1 MIMAIHKELSLIF
14 VCGTL
19 LAGTV
24 FAQSVSKETY
34 DFNYIGQPLADS
46 LMQHSKETY
55 VLFGCAYYP
64 WARLSAIGPF
74 QYLFLLNPLTFVS
87 EAMRLAAQKLPIR
100 CQFVTREGDLFEG

>member
-34 DFNYIGQPLADS
+34 DFNYIGQPLSDPV
-46 LMQHSKETY
+46 MQHSKMSEPKMRTTM
-55 VLFGCAYYP
+55 VRTPTPPADTPTGALVFTASMML
-64 WARLSAIGPF
+64 LSP
-74 QYLFLLNPLTFVS
+74 
-87 EAMRLAAQKLPIR
+87 
-100 CQFVTREGDLFEG
+100 